1 VTAPALIRWDAPG
14 PYRVA
19 FSTRV
24 GGVSEEPF
32 DSLNLGVMTGDAPD
46 RVIENR
52 RRLCAEVGVDAQQ
65 AQMAWQQH
73 GAIVRRAEA
82 EAEGLVALADRPQCD
97 GLWTEDS
104 GLGLMLVAADCLP
117 IALARTDGAAP
128 GLAVLHAGWKGL
140 LGGIVQA
147 GAAVLGPGRLAAVI
161 GPGIGPCCY
170 EVREDV
176 AEPYRAAFPPEI
188 VRSGRLDMWSAAEH
202 ALRDAGCES
211 VERVDLCTACHP
223 ELFFSH
229 RRDGPRTGRQGVLAA
244 VA

>member
-1 VTAPALIRWDAPG
+1 MSALALIRWEAPG

-32 DSLNLGVMTGDAPD
+32 ESLNLGVMTGDAPD

-52 RRLCAEVGVDAQQ
+52 GRLCGEVCVDAQRG
-65 AQMAWQQH
+65 QMAWQQH
-73 GAIVRRAEA
+73 GAIVRKA
-82 EAEGLVALADRPQCD
+82 EAEGLTALVERPRCD
-97 GLWTEDS
+97 GLWTAEP
-104 GLGLMLVAADCLP
+104 GVGMMLVAADCLP
-117 IALARTDGAAP
+117 IALARTDGSRP

-140 LGGIVQA
+140 LGGIVQS
-147 GAAVLGPGRLAAVI
+147 GVAALGSARLAAVI

-176 AEPYRAAFPPEI
+176 AGPYRTAFPRGI
-188 VRSGRLDMWSAAEH
+188 VRNGRLDMWSAAEH
-202 ALRDAGCES
+202 ALREAGCRS
-211 VERVDLCTACHP
+211 VERVDLCTSCHP

-229 RRDGPRTGRQGVLAA
+229 RRDGPRTGRQGVIAA
-244 VA
+244 IA

>member
-1 VTAPALIRWDAPG
+1 VSALALIRWDAPG

-32 DSLNLGVMTGDAPD
+32 DSLNLGVMTGDEPE

-52 RRLCAEVGVDAQQ
+52 RRLCAEVGMDARR
-65 AQMAWQQH
+65 AEMAWQQH
-73 GAIVRRAEA
+73 GAVVRRAEA
-82 EAEGLVALADRPQCD
+82 QGLVELADRPKCD
-97 GLWTEDS
+97 GLWTEES
-104 GLGLMLVAADCLP
+104 GVGLMLVAADCLP
-117 IALARTDGAAP
+117 IALARTDGARA
-128 GLAVLHAGWKGL
+128 GIAVLHAGWKGL

-147 GAAVLGPGRLAAVI
+147 GAAALGPGRLAAAI

-176 AEPYRAAFPPEI
+176 AEPYRAAFPPQV
-188 VRSGRLDMWSAAEH
+188 VRNGRLDMWSAAEH
-202 ALRDAGCES
+202 ALREAGCRS
-211 VERVDLCTACHP
+211 VERVDLCTSCHA

>member
-1 VTAPALIRWDAPG
+1 VSALALIRWDAPG

-32 DSLNLGVMTGDAPD
+32 DSLNLGVMTGDVPE

-52 RRLCAEVGVDAQQ
+52 RRLCAEVGVDTRRAG
-65 AQMAWQQH
+65 MAWQQH
-73 GAIVRRAEA
+73 GAVVRRAEA
-82 EAEGLVALADRPQCD
+82 QGLVELADRPKCD
-97 GLWTEDS
+97 GLWTEES
-104 GLGLMLVAADCLP
+104 GVGLMLVAADCLP
-117 IALARTDGAAP
+117 IALARADGARP
-128 GLAVLHAGWKGL
+128 GVAVLHAGWKGI

-147 GAAVLGPGRLAAVI
+147 GAAALGAGRLAAAI

-188 VRSGRLDMWSAAEH
+188 VRNGRLDMWSAAEH
-202 ALRDAGCES
+202 ALRDAGCRS
-211 VERVDLCTACHP
+211 VERVDLCTSCHP

-229 RRDGPRTGRQGVLAA
+229 RRDGARTGRQGVLAA

>member
-1 VTAPALIRWDAPG
+1 MSALALIRWDAPG

-24 GGVSEEPF
+24 GGVSEAPF
-32 DSLNLGVMTGDAPD
+32 DSLNLAVMTGDAPE

-52 RRLCAEVGVDAQQ
+52 RLLCADVGVDARR

-73 GAIVRRAEA
+73 GASVRQAETQ
-82 EAEGLVALADRPQCD
+82 GLVELADRPRCD
-97 GLWTEDS
+97 GLWTEESDV
-104 GLGLMLVAADCLP
+104 GLMLVAADCLP
-117 IALARTDGAAP
+117 ITLARTDGARP
-128 GLAVLHAGWKGL
+128 GIAVLHVGWKGL

-147 GAAVLGPGRLAAVI
+147 GATALGPGRLVAAI

-170 EVREDV
+170 EVRADV
-176 AEPYRAAFPPEI
+176 AEPYRAAFPPQI
-188 VRSGRLDMWSAAEH
+188 VRNGRLDMWSAAEH
-202 ALRDAGCES
+202 ALRDAGCRS
-211 VERVDLCTACHP
+211 VERVDLCTSCHP

-244 VA
+244 VG

>member
-1 VTAPALIRWDAPG
+1 VSALALIRWDAPG

-24 GGVSEEPF
+24 EGVSEEPF
-32 DSLNLGVMTGDAPD
+32 DSLNLGVMTGDAPE

-52 RRLCAEVGVDAQQ
+52 RRLCAEVGVDAQR

-73 GAIVRRAEA
+73 GAVVRHAEA
-82 EAEGLVALADRPQCD
+82 QGLLELADRPKCD
-97 GLWTEDS
+97 GLWTEESDV
-104 GLGLMLVAADCLP
+104 GLMLVAADCLP
-117 IALARTDGAAP
+117 IALVRNDGARP
-128 GLAVLHAGWKGL
+128 GVAVLHAGWKGL

-147 GAAVLGPGRLAAVI
+147 GAAALGPGRLAAAI

-176 AEPYRAAFPPEI
+176 AEPYRAAFSPQI
-188 VRSGRLDMWSAAEH
+188 VRNGRLDMWSAAEH
-202 ALRDAGCES
+202 ALRGAGCRS
-211 VERVDLCTACHP
+211 VERVDLCTSCHP

>member
-1 VTAPALIRWDAPG
+1 MSALALIRWEAPG

-32 DSLNLGVMTGDAPD
+32 ESLNLGVMTGDAPE

-52 RRLCAEVGVDAQQ
+52 SRLCGEVGVDAQRG
-65 AQMAWQQH
+65 QMAWQRH
-73 GAIVRRAEA
+73 GAIVRKA
-82 EAEGLVALADRPQCD
+82 EAEGLTSLVERPRCD
-97 GLWTEDS
+97 GLWTEEP
-104 GLGLMLVAADCLP
+104 GVGMMLVAADCLP
-117 IALARTDGAAP
+117 IALARTDGSRP

-140 LGGIVQA
+140 LGGIVQS
-147 GAAVLGPGRLAAVI
+147 GAAALGAARLAAVI

-176 AEPYRAAFPPEI
+176 AGPYRAAFPRGI
-188 VRSGRLDMWSAAEH
+188 VRNRRLDMWSAAEH
-202 ALRDAGCES
+202 ALLEAGCRS
-211 VERVDLCTACHP
+211 VERVDLCTSCHP

-229 RRDGPRTGRQGVLAA
+229 RRDGPRTGRQGVIAA
-244 VA
+244 IA

>member
-1 VTAPALIRWDAPG
+1 VNALALIRWEAPG

-32 DSLNLGVMTGDAPD
+32 DSLNLGVMTGDAPE

-52 RRLCAEVGVDAQQ
+52 RRLCWEVGVDAQR

-73 GAIVRRAEA
+73 GAIVRRAEP
-82 EAEGLVALADRPQCD
+82 EAEGLVSLVDRPPCD
-97 GLWTEDS
+97 GLWTEQTDV
-104 GLGLMLVAADCLP
+104 GLMLVAADCLP
-117 IALARTDGAAP
+117 IALARTDGARP

-140 LGGIVQA
+140 LGGIVQS
-147 GAAVLGPGRLAAVI
+147 GVAALGPARLAAVI

-170 EVREDV
+170 EVRDDV
-176 AEPYRAAFPPEI
+176 AEPYRAAFPSGI
-188 VRSGRLDMWSAAEH
+188 VRNGRLDMWSAAEH
-202 ALRDAGCES
+202 VLREAGCRS
-211 VERVDLCTACHP
+211 VERVDLCTSCHP

-229 RRDGPRTGRQGVLAA
+229 RRDGPRTGRQGVIAA
-244 VA
+244 IA

>member
-1 VTAPALIRWDAPG
+1 MSALALIRWEAPG

-24 GGVSEEPF
+24 AGVSEEPF
-32 DSLNLGVMTGDAPD
+32 DSLNLGVMTGDAPE

-52 RRLCAEVGVDAQQ
+52 SRLCAEVGVDAQL

-73 GAIVRRAEA
+73 GAVVRQAEA
-82 EAEGLVALADRPQCD
+82 QGLLELADRPRCD

-104 GLGLMLVAADCLP
+104 DVGLMLVAADCLP
-117 IALARTDGAAP
+117 IALVRNDGARP
-128 GLAVLHAGWKGL
+128 GVAVLHAGWKGL
-140 LGGIVQA
+140 LGGIVEA
-147 GAAVLGPGRLAAVI
+147 GVAALGPGRLASAI

-176 AEPYRAAFPPEI
+176 AEPYRAAFPSKL
-188 VRSGRLDMWSAAEH
+188 VRNGRLDMWSAAEH
-202 ALRDAGCES
+202 ALRDAGCRS
-211 VERVDLCTACHP
+211 VERVDLCTSCHP